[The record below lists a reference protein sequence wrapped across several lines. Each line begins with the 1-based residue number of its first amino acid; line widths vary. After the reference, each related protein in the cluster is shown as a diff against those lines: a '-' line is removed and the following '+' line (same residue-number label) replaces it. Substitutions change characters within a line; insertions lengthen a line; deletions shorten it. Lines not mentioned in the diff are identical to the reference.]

1 MNRHLIAFLSVFSL
15 GLVLSIY
22 YVLIPRDVPKEVN
35 NTFDS
40 IDVSESEDHY
50 FASLKLQRE
59 EEHKDKIDSFQMIM
73 VSTNASAEEKKS
85 ALEKIEAENRVY
97 SLELEIDNK
106 ITDLGY
112 PNAYTRIID
121 KDVSLV
127 IGKNDK
133 EEPNEVKILYLVLVE
148 LNDPS
153 FDIALSFR

>member
-133 EEPNEVKILYLVLVE
+133 EEPNEVNILYLVLVE

>member
-85 ALEKIEAENRVY
+85 ALERIEAENRVY

-112 PNAYTRIID
+112 PNAYTRIVD

>member
-148 LNDPS
+148 LNDHS